1 MCRGSYMLSMTQ
13 WTLKREP
20 AKTKD
25 QLREMLAEAVRNTQP
40 KPERAPKTKEHRD
53 PPAGR
58 V

>member
-1 MCRGSYMLSMTQ
+1 MLSMTQ
-13 WTLKREP
+13 WTPKREP

-40 KPERAPKTKEHRD
+40 KPEGAPKTKKHRD
-53 PPAGR
+53 QPADA

>member
-1 MCRGSYMLSMTQ
+1 MLTMT
-13 WTLKREP
+13 WTPPKREP

-40 KPERAPKTKEHRD
+40 KRKPPPKDKKERGQRAEP
-53 PPAGR
+53 